1 MVGDGSSVSLLTS
14 LGCKYC
20 RWGRI
25 YLVKRNG
32 RDDFTSLRLTVHGR
46 HARPEWCSLS
56 GVCGGLTM
64 VDGRKQLVYS
74 YDNIYKED
82 AVQIPQPRAW
92 PAQRSARKHYYR
104 EYDYI

>member
-1 MVGDGSSVSLLTS
+1 MVAT
-14 LGCKYC
+14 
-20 RWGRI
+20 
-25 YLVKRNG
+25 
-32 RDDFTSLRLTVHGR
+32 
-46 HARPEWCSLS
+46 HALNLALS
-56 GVCGGLTM
+56 GVWGGLTM